1 MCLNEFSRHFRN
13 ALYGLFNVIGF
24 YLNVIPQLILFWVI
38 LLSSLRNMKIEARS
52 LHMPGCRI
60 TMFIRVGW
68 ATQWHWEI
76 GMDIEKVAFHLFL
89 SHKNLWDTYL
99 LDMKANVMVM
109 LLCKHTEERVKR
121 GKNKWGFLLQQV
133 QQGAQWASNFTIV
146 INFFDDQF
154 VLWTQ
159 F

>member
-1 MCLNEFSRHFRN
+1 
-13 ALYGLFNVIGF
+13 
-24 YLNVIPQLILFWVI
+24 
-38 LLSSLRNMKIEARS
+38 
-52 LHMPGCRI
+52 
-60 TMFIRVGW
+60 
-68 ATQWHWEI
+68 
-76 GMDIEKVAFHLFL
+76 
-89 SHKNLWDTYL
+89 
-99 LDMKANVMVM
+99 MVM